1 MSGSYAP
8 AAAATDVSSSD
19 SEGEVKVK
27 EATGIF
33 YDLSM
38 LHSTACML
46 HSAAQ
51 IIALFIAGQIKRGHN
66 KFRSSK
72 R

>member
-38 LHSTACML
+38 LHS
-46 HSAAQ
+46 AAQ
-51 IIALFIAGQIKRGHN
+51 IIALFIAGQIKRGRN
-66 KFRSSK
+66 QFRSSK

>member
-1 MSGSYAP
+1 MVEIEFYVSGTP
-8 AAAATDVSSSD
+8 AAASTNVSSSD
-19 SEGEVKVK
+19 NEGEVKVK

-33 YDLSM
+33 YDLSV
-38 LHSTACML
+38 LY
-46 HSAAQ
+46 SAAQ
-51 IIALFIAGQIKRGHN
+51 IIALFTAGQIKRGRN